1 MSTDSLQQ
9 GSLSTKILP
18 LQLIDIP
25 TMSNA
30 MGDLSFIE
38 SEGIVPFEIRRV
50 YFISGIPAH
59 AQRGGH
65 AHKDLFE
72 FIIAV
77 HGALT
82 IQLQD
87 QEGNRHQFRLDSP
100 SKGLL
105 VDSLYWRELSDYDDD
120 SVCLVLASDRYDEE
134 EYLRD
139 FDDFLNYRPP
149 GSQRGPSEPAKEH
162 L

>member
-1 MSTDSLQQ
+1 MSTDSPQQ
-9 GSLSTKILP
+9 GSLSTEIQP
-18 LQLIDIP
+18 LQIIDIP

-38 SEGIVPFEIRRV
+38 SKGIVPFEIRRV

-77 HGALT
+77 HGAFT

-100 SKGLL
+100 RKGLL
-105 VDSLYWRELSDYDDD
+105 VDSLYWRELSDYEDD
-120 SVCLVLASDRYDEE
+120 SVCLVLASDHYNEE

-139 FDDFLNYRPP
+139 FDEFLSYRPL
-149 GSQRGPSEPAKEH
+149 GSPDPAKPN

>member
-1 MSTDSLQQ
+1 MSADPHQKGGFPTEIQ
-9 GSLSTKILP
+9 P
-18 LQLIDIP
+18 LQIIDIP
-25 TMSNA
+25 TMSND

-38 SEGIVPFEIRRV
+38 SEGIVPFQIRRV

-77 HGALT
+77 HGAFT

-87 QEGNRHQFRLDSP
+87 QQGNRHRFRLDSP
-100 SKGLL
+100 NKGLL

-120 SVCLVLASDRYDEE
+120 SVCLVLASDRYDEG
-134 EYLRD
+134 EYLRN
-139 FDDFLNYRPP
+139 FDEFLSYRPT
-149 GSQRGPSEPAKEH
+149 GTQRGSSEPAKEK